1 MRTLQKFRDMNGCRL
16 LPLYGTLDLETNT
29 SLPVCRRE
37 EMWRVMPTIREMAA
51 AETAQEAACP
61 AACEEDEIETE
72 LSFTLLSE
80 ANFQAAWRLWP
91 VPQNRTKFDAT
102 FLELYFT
109 SMTTQVN
116 TVEYFTLLA

>member
-1 MRTLQKFRDMNGCRL
+1 MQKFRAMHGCRL

-80 ANFQAAWRLWP
+80 ANFKAAWRLWP
-91 VPQNRTKFDAT
+91 VPENRTKFDAT
-102 FLELYFT
+102 FMELYFT
-109 SMTTQVN
+109 SLTAQVN
-116 TVEYFTLLA
+116 TVQYSIDI